1 MPTVKYSDFNDKEV
15 VSSLRR
21 TLYLDNSQFENLPS
35 GTIKL
40 SDVKVSKIEPN
51 NPDTVDNV
59 KYYKF
64 SAIDTAQ
71 IEAIKKAGATLPKNI
86 LEQMLANI
94 PKVYFRVVIDGGKAE
109 NAQKL
114 FNFITSNN
122 LDNNVTNIS
131 LSNLDWHVTWVY
143 DDQYH
148 DVLTL
153 VVDNFDKVKITAGK

>member
-1 MPTVKYSDFNDKEV
+1 MPTVKYSDFNDKNV

-21 TLYLDNSQFENLPS
+21 TLYLDNSQFTNLPS
-35 GTIKL
+35 GTIEL
-40 SDVKVSKIEPN
+40 SAVKVTKVDSNKPA
-51 NPDTVDNV
+51 VLDNV

-64 SAIDTAQ
+64 TAVDTAQ
-71 IEAIKKAGATLPKNI
+71 IEAVKKAGTALPKDL

-94 PKVYFRVVIDGGKAE
+94 PKVYFRVVIDSGNAE
-109 NAQKL
+109 NAQNL

-122 LDNNVTNIS
+122 LDNNVTGVS

-143 DDQYH
+143 DDSYH

-153 VVDNFDKVKITAGK
+153 VIDDFDNVKIKARK